1 MKKYNLPDLKYDFG
15 ALEPHISGKIME
27 LHHGKHHKAYVD
39 GANNTIAQIAECREK
54 NDFGK
59 LKALEH
65 QLAFHVSGHVMH
77 SLFWQNLAPKAGG
90 EPDGALASAIKN
102 DFGSFAGFKAQLTQA
117 AMTITGSG
125 WAALAWEPVG
135 QRLVTVQIHD
145 HQSEITQAGIPI
157 MVLDAWEHAYYL
169 QYQNVKK
176 SFFDAVWN
184 LWNWQDVGAR
194 FAQVSKLDLKLDRA
208 VEG

>member
-1 MKKYNLPDLKYDFG
+1 MKKYTLPELKYDYG

-27 LHHGKHHKAYVD
+27 LHHDKHHKAYVD
-39 GANNTIAQIAECREK
+39 GANNTLAALGEK
-54 NDFGK
+54 NDFAK
-59 LKALEH
+59 LKGLEH

-90 EPDGALASAIKN
+90 EPDGALAEAIRN
-102 DFGSFAGFKAQLTQA
+102 DFGSFAAFKAQLTGA

-135 QRLVTVQIHD
+135 RRLVTTQIHD
-145 HQSEITQAGIPI
+145 HQSEITQGGLPI
-157 MVLDAWEHAYYL
+157 LVLDAWEHAYYL
-169 QYQNVKK
+169 QYQNQKK

-184 LWNWQDVGAR
+184 LWNWQDVAAR
-194 FAQVSKLDLKLDRA
+194 LASVSKTDLKLDHTA
-208 VEG
+208 E